1 MLACPEHTSGALHGA
16 YSEPLSMYDI
26 ILCADTKQR
35 LTTSSSS
42 STSSTGSA
50 GWWPFAISAIC
61 MSLRRCAS

>member
-1 MLACPEHTSGALHGA
+1 MLAHPEHTSGALDGA
-16 YSEPLSMYDI
+16 YSDDHYEI
-26 ILCADTKQR
+26 VLCADTKQG

-50 GWWPFAISAIC
+50 RWWPFATSAIC